1 MHIPDGLMD
10 PLVAAAGWLLAI
22 AVLAYATRRVN
33 REMDDRRL
41 PLMAVL
47 AAGIFVAQMLN
58 FPIGAGTTG
67 HLVGAALAAIL
78 LGPWAGMA
86 VMMVILAIQCL
97 LFGDGGITALG
108 LNFVN
113 MGVIGCLAGY
123 YIHRAFPAR
132 YRSAGAFAAA
142 WLAVFLGALALAF
155 ELSFSSLLSG
165 GAFGIAPLIAMP
177 LMSAYYAVIGVG
189 EAIITAGILAYLV
202 QVAPEM
208 LSKPRPADG
217 DIPPGKGKEAPDG

>member
-10 PLVAAAGWLLAI
+10 PIVAAAGWLVAI
-22 AVLAYATRRVN
+22 AALAHATRRVN
-33 REMDDRRL
+33 RDMGDSRL

-47 AAGIFVAQMLN
+47 AAGLFVAQMLA

-67 HLVGAALAAIL
+67 HLVGAALAAML
-78 LGPWAGMA
+78 LGPWAGVA
-86 VMMVILAIQCL
+86 VMMVIFTIQCL

-123 YIHRAFPAR
+123 HVHRAFPAR
-132 YRSAGAFAAA
+132 YRHAGAFAAA
-142 WLAVFLGALALAF
+142 WLAVFLGALATAV
-155 ELSFSSLLSG
+155 ELSASNLLSG
-165 GAFGIAPLIAMP
+165 GAFGIAPSIAIP

-189 EAIITAGILAYLV
+189 EAVITAGILAYLAR
-202 QVAPEM
+202 VAPGM
-208 LSKPRPADG
+208 LRHAGSGLGGSAAEP
-217 DIPPGKGKEAPDG
+217 EAPSDG

>member
-1 MHIPDGLMD
+1 LHIPDGLMD
-10 PLVAAAGWLLAI
+10 PLVAAAGWLVAF
-22 AVLAYATRRVN
+22 AVLALTTRALN
-33 REMDDRRL
+33 RKMDDRQI

-78 LGPWAGMA
+78 LGPYAGMA

-113 MGVIGCLAGY
+113 MGIIGCLTGHY
-123 YIHRAFPAR
+123 VFRAFPDK
-132 YRSAGAFAAA
+132 YRTAGIFAAA
-142 WLAVFLGALALAF
+142 WLAVFLGALACAL
-155 ELSFSSLLSG
+155 ELSLSHVMSG
-165 GAFGIAPLIAMP
+165 GSFGIAPAIAFP
-177 LMSAYYAVIGVG
+177 LMSVYHAVIGVG
-189 EAIITAGILAYLV
+189 EAIVTTGILAYLG

-208 LSKPRPADG
+208 LRLSRKAELKPAG
-217 DIPPGKGKEAPDG
+217 PDGEVIPDG

>member
-86 VMMVILAIQCL
+86 VMMVIFTIQCL

-113 MGVIGCLAGY
+113 MGVIGCLAGHFV
-123 YIHRAFPAR
+123 HRAFPEKHGA
-132 YRSAGAFAAA
+132 SGAFAAA
-142 WLAVFLGALALAF
+142 WLAVFLGALATAF
-155 ELSFSSLLSG
+155 ELSLSSLLSG
-165 GAFGIAPLIAMP
+165 GTFGIAPLIAMP
-177 LMSAYYAVIGVG
+177 LMSAYYAVIATG
-189 EAIITAGILAYLV
+189 EAVITAGILAYLA
-202 QVAPEM
+202 QVAPDM
-208 LSKPRPADG
+208 LWRSRSGQDGPA
-217 DIPPGKGKEAPDG
+217 PEREAPSDG

>member
-10 PLVAAAGWLLAI
+10 PLVAAAGWLA
-22 AVLAYATRRVN
+22 AVAALAYATRRVD
-33 REMDDRRL
+33 REMDDRKL

-67 HLVGAALAAIL
+67 HLVGAAMAAIL

-86 VMMVILAIQCL
+86 VMMVIFTIQCL

-113 MGVIGCLAGY
+113 MGLIGCLAGF
-123 YIHRAFPAR
+123 HVNRAFPGK
-132 YRSAGAFAAA
+132 YGTAGTFAAA
-142 WLAVFLGALALAF
+142 WLAVFLGALATAL
-155 ELSFSSLLSG
+155 ELSVSSLLTG
-165 GAFGIAPLIAMP
+165 GAFGVAPVIALP
-177 LMSAYYAVIGVG
+177 LMSAYYAVIATG
-189 EAIITAGILAYLV
+189 EAVITAGIIAYLA
-202 QVAPEM
+202 QVAPDM
-208 LSKPRPADG
+208 LKHHRGRPEEPAAE
-217 DIPPGKGKEAPDG
+217 KEAPPDA

>member
-10 PLVAAAGWLLAI
+10 PLVAAAGWLLAL

-33 REMDDRRL
+33 RDLDDRRL

-86 VMMVILAIQCL
+86 VMMVIFTIQCL

-113 MGVIGCLAGY
+113 MGVIGCLAGHFV
-123 YIHRAFPAR
+123 HRALPEKHAA
-132 YRSAGAFAAA
+132 SGAFAAA
-142 WLAVFLGALALAF
+142 WLAVFLGALATAF
-155 ELSFSSLLSG
+155 ELSLSSVLSG

-189 EAIITAGILAYLV
+189 EAVITAGILAYLA

-208 LSKPRPADG
+208 LRRSRSRQDGPAAET
-217 DIPPGKGKEAPDG
+217 EAPSDG

>member
-1 MHIPDGLMD
+1 MD

-22 AVLAYATRRVN
+22 TILAYATRRVN
-33 REMDDRRL
+33 RDQDDRRL

-86 VMMVILAIQCL
+86 IMMVILTIQCL

-113 MGVIGCLAGY
+113 MGLIGCLTGY
-123 YIHRAFPAR
+123 YVHRAFPEK
-132 YRSAGAFAAA
+132 YRASGTFAAA
-142 WLAVFLGALALAF
+142 WLAVFLGALATAF
-155 ELSFSSLLSG
+155 ELSLSSLLSG
-165 GAFGIAPLIAMP
+165 GVFGIAPLIAMP

-189 EAIITAGILAYLV
+189 EAIITAGILAYLA

-208 LSKPRPADG
+208 LWHSRDG
-217 DIPPGKGKEAPDG
+217 QDKTAAEKEAPSDG